1 MFQEHQRIKTKF
13 SFTWSGKVNPF
24 YTWSGGK
31 TNSALYVEYIY
42 KKNWVRR
49 CLFIGASGSFLAK
62 TLKPNLQQK
71 SNDPFRVFRLPLEFW
86 RRKNSFN
93 FIPLNKPNSFEM
105 RKIKAK
111 EISVDL
117 CSCLWIKQNKILDI
131 LWKVFH
137 TLILIVISDVCL
149 ANNMNRWLVPNSFCK
164 VSNEVR

>member
-31 TNSALYVEYIY
+31 MNSTLYVVYI
-42 KKNWVRR
+42 KKTECGVVSLLVLLAHFWPKHSNQIYSKNQMILLESSVYLW
-49 CLFIGASGSFLAK
+49 SFEEK
-62 TLKPNLQQK
+62 
-71 SNDPFRVFRLPLEFW
+71 
-86 RRKNSFN
+86 KNSFN

-131 LWKVFH
+131 LWKAFH

-164 VSNEVR
+164 VSDEVR